1 MEYVYE
7 VYKEKSF
14 TKAAQN
20 LFVSQPSLSATV
32 KRIEKKIGYP
42 IFDRSTKPLGL
53 TECGEKYIQAV
64 EKMFSAE
71 NEFVDFVNNWGDL
84 RTGSLI
90 LGGSNL
96 FSSWILPQLMGC
108 FTRKYPMVKLILV
121 EESTAELEK
130 LLLNGR
136 VDLVIDNCLL
146 DSAVF
151 ESCIYE
157 EEHLLLAVPKAYEV
171 NERLHAFQI
180 NREDIKNGSFL
191 ENDIPAV
198 PLEIFQEEPFIV
210 LKQENDTGKRA
221 KEICHSHNFVPNI
234 LFELDQQQTAYN
246 ITCSGLGIAFIS
258 NTLIAKGSDNPNVVY
273 YKLDGESS
281 RRNLYFYWKKGRYFS
296 RAMEE
301 FLKIAKAGCAQDF
314 RYSTGDI

>member
-1 MEYVYE
+1 MFQGMEYVYE
-7 VYKEKSF
+7 VYKENSF

-53 TECGEKYIQAV
+53 TECGKKYIQAV
-64 EKMFSAE
+64 ERILAAE
-71 NEFVDFVNNWGDL
+71 NEFADFVNDWGDL
-84 RTGSLI
+84 KTGSLT
-90 LGGSNL
+90 LGGGNL
-96 FSSWILPQLMGC
+96 VSSWILPQLMGS
-108 FTRKYPMVKLILV
+108 FTRKYPLVKLVLV

-130 LLLNGR
+130 LLLAGR

-146 DSAVF
+146 DPAIF
-151 ESCIYE
+151 DSCVYQQ
-157 EEHLLLAVPKAYEV
+157 EHLLLAVPGV
-171 NERLHAFQI
+171 FPINERLASFQI
-180 NREDIKNGSFL
+180 HTEDIKNGMFL
-191 ENDIPAV
+191 KSHIPAV
-198 PLEIFQEEPFIV
+198 PLEFFRNEPFIL
-210 LKQENDTGKRA
+210 LKPENDTGRRA
-221 KEICHSHNFVPNI
+221 MDIFRSHHFVPDI

-246 ITCSGLGIAFIS
+246 ITCSGLGISFIS
-258 NTLIAKGSDNPNVVY
+258 DTLIARGTENHNVVY

-301 FLKIAKAGCAQDF
+301 FLKIARF
-314 RYSTGDI
+314 S